1 MSTDRISPRFADV
14 FKEADRD
21 LNGRLI
27 EVHQL
32 GVLFPNMASH
42 LMMQFG
48 GEILKV
54 VDEVSASLSSLY
66 AGRQAVHVGEEIFF
80 RQAIMVGETT
90 RMIFRVVLT
99 TQKIIV
105 VHSEIFGGEFNLDQF
120 TLRYEGFSLCGIIG
134 PDGKLTEVPQLA
146 LPPDEKNENISRI
159 AGDLVNHQRN
169 ALKKLDEWRQS

>member
-1 MSTDRISPRFADV
+1 MSQDRISPRFADV

-54 VDEVSASLSSLY
+54 VDEVSASLCSLY
-66 AGRQAVHVGEEIFF
+66 AARQAVHVGEEIFF

-90 RMIFRVVLT
+90 RMIFRVAHT

-105 VHSEIFGGEFNLDQF
+105 VHSQVFGGEFNLDQF

-134 PDGKLTEVPQLA
+134 ADGKLAEVPKLA
-146 LPPDEKNENISRI
+146 LSPNKEYDQI
-159 AGDLVNHQRN
+159 AKIAEEVVNHQRGL
-169 ALKKLDEWRQS
+169 LKKLDEWRR

>member
-1 MSTDRISPRFADV
+1 MRTDRSSPRFADV

-90 RMIFRVVLT
+90 RMIFRVVHT
-99 TQKIIV
+99 TRKIIV
-105 VHSEIFGGEFNLDQF
+105 VHTQIFGGEFNLDQF

-134 PDGKLTEVPQLA
+134 ADGKLTEVPKLA
-146 LPPDEKNENISRI
+146 LPPDKKRDGIGKI
-159 AGDLVNHQRN
+159 AEEVVNHQRN
-169 ALKKLDEWRQS
+169 TLKRLD

>member
-1 MSTDRISPRFADV
+1 MGADKISPHFSDV

-32 GVLFPNMASH
+32 GILFPNMATH

-48 GEILKV
+48 GEIVRV
-54 VDEVSASLSSLY
+54 VDELSASLSSLY

-80 RQAIMVGETT
+80 RRAIMVGETT
-90 RMIFRVVLT
+90 RMIFRVVHT
-99 TQKIIV
+99 TQRIIV
-105 VHSEIFGGEFNLDQF
+105 VHTQIFGGEFNLDQF

-134 PDGKLTEVPQLA
+134 ADGKLAELLQLD
-146 LPPDEKNENISRI
+146 LPASKRDF
-159 AGDLVNHQRN
+159 
-169 ALKKLDEWRQS
+169 